1 MFACTGAPVYAKDA
15 KIVIKKLR
23 RAANGARIVIP
34 SKSSIVEWVC
44 PSQNL
49 WSKEDGN
56 CEYIIRQRRRPL
68 LTCLR

>member
-34 SKSSIVEWVC
+34 LNQASWSGSVRAKIYGRKKMVTVNISSG
-44 PSQNL
+44 
-49 WSKEDGN
+49 KDGGH
-56 CEYIIRQRRRPL
+56 C
-68 LTCLR
+68 